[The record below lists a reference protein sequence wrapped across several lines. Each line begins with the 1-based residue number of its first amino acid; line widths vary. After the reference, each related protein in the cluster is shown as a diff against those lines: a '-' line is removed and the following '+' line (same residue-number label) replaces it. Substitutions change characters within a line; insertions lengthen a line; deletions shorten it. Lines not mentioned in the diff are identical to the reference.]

1 MRDPVRARAPVHFV
15 LMTSLTARVPR
26 CGAPAPVLL
35 WGGGMT
41 IPTWLRGTI
50 PVVAAALSLTL
61 LAPRE
66 SFAQG

>member
-1 MRDPVRARAPVHFV
+1 
-15 LMTSLTARVPR
+15 
-26 CGAPAPVLL
+26 
-35 WGGGMT
+35 MT

-50 PVVAAALSLTL
+50 TVITAALSLTL

>member
-1 MRDPVRARAPVHFV
+1 RSSKVRFPRP
-15 LMTSLTARVPR
+15 SLSDDRPYAALPCRG
-26 CGAPAPVLL
+26 GAPASVLL
-35 WGGGMT
+35 WGAGMT

-50 PVVAAALSLTL
+50 TVVAAALSLTL